1 MIISKISDSSLW
13 WHIFLDLTSHR
24 SKWCCL
30 CDVFGFS
37 LVFKVNHQ
45 YLFCQSYLFTCKAS
59 KDRKKPVFI
68 HKRIEE
74 IVCCSL
80 APPAL
85 SDGQGLSSVGY
96 RLSEMKI
103 LESITLS
110 FTELI
115 CSYFIVSLIR
125 VRSYH

>member
-1 MIISKISDSSLW
+1 MAHYVWTLLLTDPNGVVCVMSLDFHLFSKLIINICSAKVI
-13 WHIFLDLTSHR
+13 
-24 SKWCCL
+24 CL
-30 CDVFGFS
+30 LAKLAKTG
-37 LVFKVNHQ
+37 
-45 YLFCQSYLFTCKAS
+45 
-59 KDRKKPVFI
+59 KKPVFI
-68 HKRIEE
+68 HKRIED

-103 LESITLS
+103 LERITLS

-125 VRSYH
+125 VRSY